1 MQYLLVGGK
10 TLQFQWISGTLSA
23 AGKLFHAMPETDP
36 GPDQER
42 HAARDRPTFLRVVLA
57 VFWSFFGVRKGRDL
71 LADAS
76 SIKPQHLIVAG
87 LLGAFFLVVS
97 LLLLV
102 RLIIKSAGA

>member
-1 MQYLLVGGK
+1 
-10 TLQFQWISGTLSA
+10 
-23 AGKLFHAMPETDP
+23 
-36 GPDQER
+36 
-42 HAARDRPTFLRVVLA
+42 VLA

-87 LLGAFFLVVS
+87 LLGALLLIVT

>member
-1 MQYLLVGGK
+1 MPPSDPNSTPK
-10 TLQFQWISGTLSA
+10 SGEPRPA
-23 AGKLFHAMPETDP
+23 P
-36 GPDQER
+36 G
-42 HAARDRPTFLRVVLA
+42 FLRVVLA

-76 SIKPQHLIVAG
+76 SIKPQHFIVAG
-87 LLGAFFLVVS
+87 LIGAALVIFS

>member
-1 MQYLLVGGK
+1 
-10 TLQFQWISGTLSA
+10 
-23 AGKLFHAMPETDP
+23 MPESAPDP
-36 GPDQER
+36 ASKPAQTRNTPG
-42 HAARDRPTFLRVVLA
+42 FLRIVLA

-87 LLGAFFLVVS
+87 VLGGLFMVVS

-102 RLIIKSAGA
+102 RFIIKSTGA

>member
-1 MQYLLVGGK
+1 
-10 TLQFQWISGTLSA
+10 
-23 AGKLFHAMPETDP
+23 MPESNP
-36 GPDQER
+36 GAEGESRP
-42 HAARDRPTFLRVVLA
+42 ARSPPGFLRVVLA

-87 LLGAFFLVVS
+87 LLGGVIVILS

>member
-1 MQYLLVGGK
+1 
-10 TLQFQWISGTLSA
+10 
-23 AGKLFHAMPETDP
+23 MPESNPNPSREPREASNAP
-36 GPDQER
+36 G
-42 HAARDRPTFLRVVLA
+42 FLRVVLA

-71 LADAS
+71 LADGA

-87 LLGAFFLVVS
+87 LIGALLVIVS

>member
-1 MQYLLVGGK
+1 M
-10 TLQFQWISGTLSA
+10 SES
-23 AGKLFHAMPETDP
+23 DP
-36 GPDQER
+36 PPAPPPATTPASPG
-42 HAARDRPTFLRVVLA
+42 FLRVVLA

-76 SIKPQHLIVAG
+76 SIKPQHFIVAG
-87 LLGAFFLVVS
+87 LIGAAFIVVS